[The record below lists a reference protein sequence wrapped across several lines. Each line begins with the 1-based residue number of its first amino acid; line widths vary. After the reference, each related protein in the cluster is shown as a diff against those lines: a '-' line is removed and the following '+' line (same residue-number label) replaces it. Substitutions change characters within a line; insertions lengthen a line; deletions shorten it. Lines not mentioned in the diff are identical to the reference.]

1 MIAARNISKT
11 EFGLFY
17 AFAAISLVSVLMAFQ
32 LEITFL
38 LAIPAL
44 VLIVFFTMLN
54 YKAFYFIL
62 MAMLPCSI
70 EYYLPNGL
78 ATDLPTE
85 PLMVGLTLVTIA
97 LLLFRKA
104 LLPKGFMSNP
114 LIVILLLHLFWIF
127 ICALNSDKPVFS
139 FKVFA
144 AKIWYFAPFTLL
156 TGIVMRKEAD
166 MKKWFWLI
174 FSPLT
179 VLIIVTLFR
188 HGLIYHFSFQ
198 EVNKCVTPYFRN
210 HVNYAAMMS
219 IFFPFVLWAV
229 SWYKKNTFTHKML
242 LVCIVIYIA
251 AVYLSYT
258 RTAMLAI
265 LGMIPFYFMVKWRYT
280 RIAVAVFVVFATMGI
295 SWLFYDN
302 HYLRFSPDYETT
314 IYHDDFSSHL
324 TSTFEGKDVSSM
336 ERVYRWV
343 AAARMANDRPWMGV
357 GSGNFYNYYQS
368 YTVTEFA
375 TYISDNEEKSTVHNY
390 YLLML
395 SEQGWPGLVIFVL
408 VTLISFVYGEYIY
421 YKMKT
426 RENKR
431 AVMILLLVMFS
442 IIINL
447 LLSDMLE
454 SDKVGPFFFMV
465 IAMLALFDLGALS
478 MESNSQEG

>member
-1 MIAARNISKT
+1 MILSRHISRT
-11 EFGLFY
+11 EYALFY
-17 AFAAISLVSVLMAFQ
+17 AFAAVSVASVLLSYQ
-32 LEITFL
+32 LESTFL
-38 LAIPAL
+38 LAIPGLLL
-44 VLIVFFTMLN
+44 VTFFTMLD
-54 YKAFYFIL
+54 YKALYYIL
-62 MAMLPCSI
+62 MFMLPCSI
-70 EYYLPNGL
+70 EYYFPNGL

-85 PLMVGLTLVTIA
+85 PLMVGMTLVTFT
-97 LLLFRKA
+97 LLFFRKGS
-104 LLPKGFMSNP
+104 LPKGFLSNP
-114 LIVILLLHLFWIF
+114 LIIVLLLHLFWIF
-127 ICALNSDKPVFS
+127 ICALNSDKPVYS

-144 AKIWYFAPFTLL
+144 AKIWYFVPFTLL
-156 TGIVMRKEAD
+156 TGIVLRTRKD
-166 MKKWFWLI
+166 MQKWFWLI
-174 FSPLT
+174 FTPLT
-179 VLIIVTLFR
+179 ILIIVTLLR
-188 HGLIYHFSFQ
+188 HGLIYGFSFQ
-198 EVNKCVTPYFRN
+198 DVNHCVTPYFRN

-219 IFFPFVLWAV
+219 IFFPFVLWAA
-229 SWYKKNTFTHKML
+229 SWYRKDTFTHKML
-242 LVCIVIYIA
+242 VFCIVLYII
-251 AVYLSYT
+251 AVYLSFT

-265 LGMIPFYFMVKWRYT
+265 VGLVPFYYMVKWRYT
-280 RIAVAVFVVFATMGI
+280 RMAVAIFAVVATIGI

-302 HYLRFSPDYETT
+302 HYLRFAPNYQET

-343 AAARMANDRPWMGV
+343 AAARMAGDRPWMGV

-368 YTVTEFA
+368 YTVTEFE

-408 VTLISFVYGEYIY
+408 VTFVTFVYGEQIY
-421 YKMKT
+421 YKMIAP
-426 RENKR
+426 EDKR

-465 IAMLALFDLGALS
+465 LALLAMFDTGAIS
-478 MESNSQEG
+478 MKPDSQ